1 MNLSCLHNTQAM
13 VLAAS
18 FLVSASPAWT
28 SSALASALVE
38 GAIIMAPVRE
48 VDFVAAGAAEDTLTA
63 CLARIPFNT
72 TVEQRL
78 LAETTCAQEETARN
92 RSSLPNF

>member
-1 MNLSCLHNTQAM
+1 MNLSCLYSTQAV

-28 SSALASALVE
+28 LSASASELVQ
-38 GAIIMAPVRE
+38 GAMIMAPVRE
-48 VDFVAAGAAEDTLTA
+48 VDVVAADATEDTLTA

-78 LAETTCAQEETARN
+78 LAETTCAHEETARN
-92 RSSLPNF
+92 RSLPNF